1 MSQPPVSV
9 GLHNCGIYPDM
20 SVHVCSCPPLQVDSQ
35 VPVPE
40 VGEEQVMVR
49 IIFAGINPVE
59 TYIREGRHIAV

>member
-1 MSQPPVSV
+1 M
-9 GLHNCGIYPDM
+9 
-20 SVHVCSCPPLQVDSQ
+20 DSQ

-59 TYIREGRHIAV
+59 TYIREGRHTERCKLRGC